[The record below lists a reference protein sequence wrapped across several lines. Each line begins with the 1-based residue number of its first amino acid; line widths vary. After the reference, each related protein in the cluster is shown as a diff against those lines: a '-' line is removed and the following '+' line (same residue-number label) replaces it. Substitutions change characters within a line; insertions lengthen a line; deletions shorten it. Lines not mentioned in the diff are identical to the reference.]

1 MSHTSRKTVSID
13 ALLEYAN
20 GYLASDYEGGDSAE
34 AVARRTGL
42 INMIEQALVSAN
54 RYRGYSYLDQHGITK
69 SKPGIYWLEK
79 GRSFH
84 SFKNTDPT
92 RRRYA

>member
-1 MSHTSRKTVSID
+1 MSRKTVSIE
-13 ALLEYAN
+13 AQIEYAN
-20 GYLASDYEGGDSAE
+20 GYLASDYLGGDSAE

-42 INMIEQALVSAN
+42 IDMLEQALVSAN
-54 RYRGYSYLDQHGITK
+54 RYRGYSYLDQRAITL

-79 GRSFH
+79 GH
-84 SFKNTDPT
+84 SFENTDPT